1 MKKILFIT
9 TSISYGG
16 AAKMLVFVAE
26 HLAARGHQVSIANL
40 QEAANDQRSVD
51 RRIALYA
58 IGRNG
63 RAVGRLEQIRQLN
76 TLAGKIKPDV
86 IVSFKYTP
94 NLLAAVVGKIRR
106 IPVIISERGDPGASS
121 ASAHRL
127 RAKLYWKIINSASGA
142 VFQTEGAMK
151 QYSTRLQKAG
161 VVIPNPVFVPEGFT
175 YNEGEKEN
183 SIVTFGRLANRQK
196 RYDVM
201 LDAFARFVQ
210 DHPDYVLKIYGNG
223 PDEERITKWI
233 EEKGLQG
240 KALLMGLSKH
250 PMQDIQKDKIF
261 LITSDFE
268 GISNSLLEAM
278 AAGLPVV
285 STDSTP
291 GGARMVIR
299 QGEDGMLVPCGDA
312 QAIAG
317 ALAAFADDEV
327 LANQCAARAR
337 QVVDR
342 FSPERIGNQ
351 WEEYVIGMMPNK
363 EGRI

>member
-16 AAKMLVFVAE
+16 AAKMLAFVAE
-26 HLAARGHQVSIANL
+26 HLASKGHQVSIANL
-40 QEAANDQRSVD
+40 QEAASDQKSVD
-51 RRIALYA
+51 SRITLYD
-58 IGRNG
+58 IGHNG
-63 RAVGRLEQIRQLN
+63 RAAGRLTQIRQLN
-76 TLAGKIKPDV
+76 ALAGKIKPDV

-94 NLLAAVVGKIRR
+94 NLLAAVVGKLRR
-106 IPVIISERGDPGASS
+106 IPVIISERGDPGVSGVKTR
-121 ASAHRL
+121 HF
-127 RAKLYWKIINSASGA
+127 RAKLYWKIINSANGA

-151 QYSTRLQKAG
+151 QYCPRLQNAG
-161 VVIPNPVFVPEGFT
+161 VVIPNPVFVPDGFT
-175 YNEGEKEN
+175 YHEGEKEN

-201 LDAFARFVQ
+201 LDAFAVFAQ
-210 DHPDYVLKIYGNG
+210 EHPEYKLKIYGSG
-223 PDEERITKWI
+223 PDEEKISTWI
-233 EEKGLQG
+233 NEKGLQG

-250 PMQDIQKDKIF
+250 PMRDIQPDKIF

-299 QGEDGMLVPCGDA
+299 PGEDGIIVPCGDA
-312 QAIAG
+312 KAIAG
-317 ALAAFADDEV
+317 ALAAFADQPEFMSSCAEKAKEV
-327 LANQCAARAR
+327 IIRYAPELIG
-337 QVVDR
+337 DR
-342 FSPERIGNQ
+342 
-351 WEEYVIGMMPNK
+351 WEEYIICHA
-363 EGRI
+363 R

>member
-1 MKKILFIT
+1 MKKVLFIT

-16 AAKMLVFVAE
+16 AAKMLVFAAE
-26 HLAARGHQVSIANL
+26 QLAAKGHQVSIADL
-40 QEAANDQRSVD
+40 QEASNDQRSVD
-51 RRIALYA
+51 SRITVYA
-58 IGRNG
+58 MGRNG
-63 RAVGRLEQIRQLN
+63 RAVGRLEQFRRLYA
-76 TLAGKIKPDV
+76 LAGKIRPDV

-94 NLLAAVVGKIRR
+94 NLLAAAVGKLRR

-121 ASAHRL
+121 ATSHRF
-127 RAKLYWKIINSASGA
+127 RARLYWKIINSADGA

-151 QYSTRLQKAG
+151 RYSPRLQKAG
-161 VVIPNPVFVPEGFT
+161 TVIPNPVFVPAGFT

-201 LDAFARFVQ
+201 LDAFARFAGN
-210 DHPDYVLKIYGNG
+210 HPDYVLKIYGSG
-223 PDEERITKWI
+223 PDEEQIRKWI

-299 QGEDGMLVPCGDA
+299 HGEDGLLVPCGDA

-317 ALAAFADDEV
+317 ALAAFADDEGM
-327 LANQCAARAR
+327 AGRCAAKAR

-342 FSPERIGNQ
+342 FSPERIGKQ
-351 WEEYVIGMMPNK
+351 WEEYVTRMSDK
-363 EGRI
+363 